1 MVPGSYSGLSTNIY
15 QEGVRIP
22 PIKILEGGKVNR
34 AAMALLM
41 ANMRVPEEREGDFNA
56 SLGAC
61 RVAERRIRRIYE
73 RYGTETVHAAIRINL
88 DRTER
93 RLRERIT
100 QLPDGSCCYED
111 YLEYYEEGRLDPVLV
126 RIELTVDGDGI
137 VADFAGS
144 NPQVPGVVNSSLAV
158 TGAGVFVTVKST
170 LDPGGAVNDGA
181 FRPIELRAPAASVV
195 DVRSD
200 APAGAHGEVRKRAV
214 SVALGALAQ
223 IIPERVSGDLCGT
236 SFPNSI
242 GGWNHRRGRQYVY
255 YEAPAGGNG
264 GFAGADGSSAFAN
277 VDFGSI
283 RTIQTAESIENEMPL
298 LVERCE
304 LRADSGGEG
313 AQRGGLGL
321 HREIRVLGEE
331 GSYSVL
337 SDRAAIPPFG
347 VGGGTSSR
355 SYRVAVRR
363 NGSENVFPT
372 PGKVTG
378 HPVRR
383 DDVVVMESGGGGG
396 YGDPL
401 ERDPEAVRADVREG
415 FVSAERARD
424 GYGVVLDAA
433 GEVGEEAT
441 AAAREALGRGRFR
454 IAVRADETDPYTGVR
469 GRRRTLRLAAVNAQ
483 RLGVGDDDLVEL
495 LGAHPAPTRRRSGP
509 GCGSMRAKPT
519 PGPSGWT
526 RSGAGCSA
534 SARATRWSCAASRS
548 PARRAAWLILRRSR
562 TASRVGGLRRLLMAC
577 PLRSIGRRGPL
588 RASPQPPVNSGRRRE
603 SWRRSPSRTPH
614 SVPQTYERPSPTRA
628 QEHRGRGVSRCGSR
642 PCTAGGRSPRTWRT
656 KASRPRT
663 GSPCWRTWSGSRSHT
678 RSRPWTGWARS
689 APRVRLWIPGN
700 CGSAWKSGRSTSA
713 CSAAAAFV
721 NQAGGSIPAG
731 YGRPGIIWPNLRA
744 HPRAV
749 RAREHQV
756 RPPRGHGAH
765 R

>member
-1 MVPGSYSGLSTNIY
+1 MSASEPPPRPPTGAPAPFDGTRSESSGAAAGASASAGASARTLARESGPAPEELDPITLEVVCEGLIAIVREMRATIIRSSFSSVIYEFDDFSCALFGSGGEMVAQSWDHPGHVLPLPWGVRCMFEDFAADLHPGNVVLLNDPYRGGTHLNDVTMVHPIFDQDGNILVFPAVRAHWVDVGGMVPGSYSGLSTNIY

-22 PIKILEGGKVNR
+22 PIKILERGKVNR

-73 RYGTETVHAAIRINL
+73 RYGKDTVHAAIRINL

-93 RLRERIT
+93 RLRERIAE
-100 QLPDGSCCYED
+100 LPDGSYCYED

-158 TGAGVFVTVKST
+158 TGAGVFVAVKST

-223 IIPERVSGDLCGT
+223 IIPERVSGDLCAT

-264 GFAGADGSSAFAN
+264 GG
-277 VDFGSI
+277 
-283 RTIQTAESIENEMPL
+283 
-298 LVERCE
+298 
-304 LRADSGGEG
+304 
-313 AQRGGLGL
+313 RGGGRIERVRQRRLRQHPHHPDRGID
-321 HREIRVLGEE
+321 RERDAAAGGAVRASGRFGRRRRAAGRARPAPGDPVLGEE

-383 DDVVVMESGGGGG
+383 GDVVVMESGGGGG

-433 GEVGEEAT
+433 GEVDEEAT

-454 IAVRADETDPYTGVR
+454 LAVRADETDPYTGVR
-469 GRRRTLRLAAVNAQ
+469 GRRRTLRLAAVNAE
-483 RLGVGDDDLVEL
+483 RLGVADDDLVEL
-495 LGAHPAPTRRRSGP
+495 LGAHPAPLRAWVRVEEGEADAATLGLDAFGRRVLGVAE
-509 GCGSMRAKPT
+509 GDEVE
-519 PGPSGWT
+519 
-526 RSGAGCSA
+526 
-534 SARATRWSCAASRS
+534 
-548 PARRAAWLILRRSR
+548 LRRI
-562 TASRVGGLRRLLMAC
+562 AQPHPPGGM
-577 PLRSIGRRGPL
+577 
-588 RASPQPPVNSGRRRE
+588 
-603 SWRRSPSRTPH
+603 
-614 SVPQTYERPSPTRA
+614 
-628 QEHRGRGVSRCGSR
+628 
-642 PCTAGGRSPRTWRT
+642 
-656 KASRPRT
+656 
-663 GSPCWRTWSGSRSHT
+663 
-678 RSRPWTGWARS
+678 
-689 APRVRLWIPGN
+689 
-700 CGSAWKSGRSTSA
+700 
-713 CSAAAAFV
+713 
-721 NQAGGSIPAG
+721 
-731 YGRPGIIWPNLRA
+731 A
-744 HPRAV
+744 HPA
-749 RAREHQV
+749 A
-756 RPPRGHGAH
+756 
-765 R
+765 